1 MLKHFLVKYAK
12 KQKVSLLLKKQMH
25 SKAQGIYLKG
35 AAWLSPLQA
44 LSFLRGAS
52 HLQDWEQG
60 EMVIVTPST
69 SFAVLRTKPKMEQEL
84 QGSE

>member
-25 SKAQGIYLKG
+25 AKAQDIYLKG
-35 AAWLSPLQA
+35 AAWFSPPQTLN
-44 LSFLRGAS
+44 FLRGVS

-60 EMVIVTPST
+60 EMVTVIPST
-69 SFAVLRTKPKMEQEL
+69 SFAALRTKPRMEQEL